1 MKKGNVTGQMASSME
16 EAKELLEELHAFPR
30 QKANNLPILISFLK
44 NSELPVRSFIIELSE
59 SQCSWVSS
67 PRSVFRLMH
76 RCFWFSPGR

>member
-44 NSELPVRSFIIELSE
+44 KKSRSLDMNDVNESLSFKLYF
-59 SQCSWVSS
+59 VVVNTIYYYYYYYYYLI
-67 PRSVFRLMH
+67 RIM
-76 RCFWFSPGR
+76 